1 MDAEPVEATAPTR
14 RAETKEAV
22 PPSRGLVIDDELVVR
37 EFVDETFTSE
47 GHRIDAVANGKEA
60 FEALKRSTY
69 DFIICDLKM
78 PEVNGQTFYDVVKSF
93 DERLSRRI
101 IFITGDTANMG
112 THKFF
117 AETGNYYIYKPFQ
130 LDDLISLV
138 NRVITERS

>member
-1 MDAEPVEATAPTR
+1 MEL
-14 RAETKEAV
+14 AETKKDV

-47 GHRIDAVANGKEA
+47 GHRIDAVASGKEA
-60 FEALKRSTY
+60 FEALKKFTY

-101 IFITGDTANMG
+101 IFITGDPASVSTY
-112 THKFF
+112 KFF
-117 AETGNYYIYKPFQ
+117 EETGNPYIYKPFQ
-130 LDDLISLV
+130 LNDLIGLV
-138 NRVITERS
+138 NQVIREQS